1 SRGLFLFFLRPCV
14 LVLLVSVVICPAD
27 LSPVIGTEPIR
38 CAPCSQE
45 QLDSCPAVS
54 SDCPEVLREPGCGC
68 CMSCALKKGESCG
81 VYTAPCGAGLH
92 CVPRPGDPRPLHAL
106 TRGHAVCTEDDQTE
120 GATHV
125 LFLDDLDI
133 TSDQG
138 SLQYLL
144 GLNRPLDPQDA
155 AEAQES
161 IRAKVNAIRKKLIQQ
176 GPCHTELRASLDLI
190 TESQQTLGEK
200 FTSFYL
206 PNCDKH
212 GFYKTKQCETSLV
225 GQPPRCWCVS
235 SWNGKRIREDLA
247 SDSQCPQELTH

>member
-1 SRGLFLFFLRPCV
+1 MRRLCV
-14 LVLLVSVVICPAD
+14 LVLLVSVLVCPAD
-27 LSPVIGTEPIR
+27 LSPVIGPEPIR
-38 CAPCSQE
+38 CAPCSPE

-68 CMSCALKKGESCG
+68 CSSCALKKGESCG
-81 VYTAPCGAGLH
+81 VYTAHCGAGLR

-106 TRGHAVCTEDDQTE
+106 TRGHAVCTEDDRTE
-120 GATHV
+120 
-125 LFLDDLDI
+125 DDPDI

-138 SLQYLL
+138 SLQHLL
-144 GLNRPLDPQDA
+144 GLNRPLDPRDA

-161 IRAKVNAIRKKLIQQ
+161 IKAKVNAIRKKLIQQ
-176 GPCHTELRASLDLI
+176 GPCHTELHASLDLI
-190 TESQQTLGEK
+190 TESQQMLGEK

-212 GFYKTKQCETSLV
+212 GFYKAKQCETSLE

>member
-1 SRGLFLFFLRPCV
+1 MRRPCV

-92 CVPRPGDPRPLHAL
+92 CVPRP
-106 TRGHAVCTEDDQTE
+106 
-120 GATHV
+120 
-125 LFLDDLDI
+125 DDLDI

-161 IRAKVNAIRKKLIQQ
+161 IRAKVNAIRKKVIQQ